1 MDNNQNN
8 KGYSA
13 ASIIAAVSLIV
24 ILWLF
29 NAFIFVFYARVSYP
43 VNIGVEGVSRKDTG
57 AISVYCVTPKDLV
70 FKIGHNFQINDARW
84 TINNYVKN
92 IWMSFKKPL
101 LEKIEVITVGINGE
115 NYAFKKEEIFKKC
128 RVVKAEE
135 WKMAVAQT
143 TFSSDSDT
151 VTLEIIPAE
160 IVSAK
165 TNIPAFF
172 EIDYKVINWPG
183 FYGIL
188 FKSFLFTVFPLFI
201 LGAVFRLKET
211 GNEKR
216 LFIYMTLLFLA
227 TYIFYGHFAPAA
239 RFFFTFPALLK
250 NLLYTVFPCLIF
262 LMFFLGVR
270 RSFDKNIIHAAAL
283 LFLCCFFIYGQHS
296 LFIRTFDICSDKMV
310 KNSVYLAADR
320 GIFHKGGFMVV
331 YDRED
336 LVYPAQFALQYK
348 TVAAAAPSNKKLLDG
363 YFYLCE
369 TVFAFLLALLFSA
382 FIVKTKKEFGNFVS
396 TAVFVLLIF
405 SPWPAALASNL
416 YWALFTIFAPFV
428 FSWCYYEKFKENGR
442 MGIFYSVIC
451 ALVAV
456 KSLCGYEY
464 LTNITLGA
472 TVPVLYYELKN
483 NSGVKT
489 VFSKMAKTFVSGCA
503 GFCAAFSLHLWQGIT
518 YYGSLKAAV
527 SAATLS
533 AAARTVGDVYGNSF
547 SLANDVS
554 IFIKYLFQ
562 PASLFFSYIALIM
575 AIIIIFAIAR
585 DMKEKFAPGL
595 LKNMAIVT
603 AFAFLSSASWAIF
616 ARGHM
621 RYHFGLNEITF
632 AMPFNLIAFV
642 FIAYIL
648 EKIMPVRFREN
659 NNNDG
664 PEAGN
669 AKNN

>member
-1 MDNNQNN
+1 MDNIRNAG
-8 KGYSA
+8 GYS
-13 ASIIAAVSLIV
+13 SVKIILAIALVL
-24 ILWLF
+24 ILWSF
-29 NAFIFVFYARVSYP
+29 NAFVSVFYARVSHP
-43 VNIGVEGVSRKDTG
+43 VNIGAEGISRKDTD
-57 AISVYCVTPKDLV
+57 AVSVYCVTPKDLV
-70 FKIGHNFQINDARW
+70 FKIGRNFQIQGARW

-101 LEKIEVITVGINGE
+101 LEKIDLITVETNGE
-115 NYAFKKEEIFKKC
+115 NYAVAKDEILKKC

-135 WKMAVAQT
+135 WKNAVANT
-143 TFSSDSDT
+143 TFSTDSDT

-160 IVSAK
+160 IVSSK

-172 EIDYKVINWPG
+172 ETDYKVINWPG
-183 FYGIL
+183 LYNVL
-188 FKSFLFTVFPLFI
+188 FGSLLFTLFPL
-201 LGAVFRLKET
+201 LLAGLTFRLRGIE
-211 GNEKR
+211 NEKTF
-216 LFIYMTLLFLA
+216 FIYTALLFLA
-227 TYIFYGHFAPAA
+227 SYIFYGHFAPAA

-250 NLLYTVFPCLIF
+250 NLLYTVFPCFIF
-262 LMFFLGVR
+262 LLFFFGAR
-270 RSFDKNIIHAAAL
+270 RSFDKNLIHVASL
-283 LFLCCFFIYGQHS
+283 LFLCCFFIFGQHS

-320 GIFHKGGFMVV
+320 GIMHKGGFMVV

-348 TVAAAAPSNKKLLDG
+348 IVAAAAPSDKKLLDG

-369 TVFAFLLALLFSA
+369 TAFAALLALLFSA
-382 FIVKTKKEFGNFVS
+382 FIVKTKREFGSVAALSAF
-396 TAVFVLLIF
+396 ALLLF

-416 YWALFTIFAPFV
+416 YWAEFTIFAPFV
-428 FSWCYYEKFKENGR
+428 FSWCYYDKLKESGR
-442 MGIFYSVIC
+442 TGVFYSAIC

-472 TVPVLYYELKN
+472 TVPVLYQELKN

-489 VFSKMAKTFVSGCA
+489 IFSNMAKTFISGCA
-503 GFCAAFSLHLWQGIT
+503 GFFAAFSLHLWQGIN
-518 YYGSLKAAV
+518 YYGTLKAAV

-533 AAARTVGDVYGNSF
+533 AAARTVGDVYGNPF
-547 SLANDVS
+547 SLTNDIS

-562 PASLFFSYIALIM
+562 PAAIFFSHLALVIA
-575 AIIIIFAIAR
+575 AVIIFTAAR
-585 DMKEKFAPGL
+585 DTKEKFGAGE

-603 AFAFLSSASWAIF
+603 LFAFLCSASWAVF

-632 AMPFNLIAFV
+632 AMPFNLIIFV
-642 FIAYIL
+642 FLPYML
-648 EKIMPVRFREN
+648 VKIIPSRFH
-659 NNNDG
+659 
-664 PEAGN
+664 AGN
-669 AKNN
+669 DNTGQKGEKEIR